1 MEDRDIKIFSL
12 NERPGSAEKL
22 ADWTYGEWYSER
34 NIPYAAVRKM
44 FMERARSER
53 FPVSF
58 VAFLDGEPAGMA
70 TLKNDEL
77 WSRPDLN
84 PWLSTLY
91 VEPAFRR
98 MGIGSGLVGAV
109 LIKAGEIGF
118 GKVYLFL
125 GGSGGESLA
134 AFYEKRGWI
143 FCGGAID
150 NDGRGTRVYSHGS

>member
-1 MEDRDIKIFSL
+1 MGDREIKIISL
-12 NERPGSAEKL
+12 YECPGCADRL
-22 ADWTYGEWYSER
+22 ADWTYGEWYSGR
-34 NIPYAAVRKM
+34 NVPHAAVRKM

-53 FPVSF
+53 FPVSL

-91 VEPAFRR
+91 VEPAFRGL
-98 MGIGSGLVGAV
+98 GIGSGLVRAV
-109 LIKAGEIGF
+109 LKKAGEIGF

-134 AFYEKRGWI
+134 AFYEKTGWI
-143 FCGGAID
+143 FCAGAVD
-150 NDGRGTRVYSHGS
+150 NDGRETRVYSHVY